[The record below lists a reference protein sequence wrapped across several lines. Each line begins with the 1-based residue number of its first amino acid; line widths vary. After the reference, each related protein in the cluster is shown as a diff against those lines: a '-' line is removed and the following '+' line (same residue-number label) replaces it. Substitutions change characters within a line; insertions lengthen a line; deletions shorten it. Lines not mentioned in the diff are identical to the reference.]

1 MAHPATRKFGQYTT
15 LMNLPGNDRLTPVS
29 DHSIRG
35 IVLAHTAGLAI
46 SVPGIV
52 NLYGSAQSRSN
63 WA

>member
-1 MAHPATRKFGQYTT
+1 
-15 LMNLPGNDRLTPVS
+15 MNLPGNDRLTPVS

-46 SVPGIV
+46 SIPGIV